1 MALAPP
7 HRPEYLEAVT
17 TGEHQIED
25 DEVECFGVDAEEGV
39 LAGRGH
45 VDTVVLRFEPLPQ
58 GPRHLRLVFH
68 DQDAHEIGADVT
80 SDRRRLPAERRW
92 APDTS
97 LSAWLNSS

>member
-25 DEVECFGVDAEEGV
+25 DEVESFGVNAEEGV
-39 LAGRGH
+39 LARRGH

-58 GPRHLRLVFH
+58 GLRHLRFVFH
-68 DQDAHEIGADVT
+68 DQDAHEIGVDVT
-80 SDRRRLPAERRW
+80 SDRRQLPAERRW
-92 APDTS
+92 AQGTS